1 MDDFARAFHHADTVH
16 ITDIYAASE
25 APIPGVTSK
34 ALVEKLRAYG
44 HKGARYVGS
53 LDEGAD
59 SVADMAKSGDAIVTL
74 GAGSVSQSGE
84 RILKKLRSAA

>member
-25 APIPGVTSK
+25 APIPGVTSEV
-34 ALVEKLRAYG
+34 LVERLRAYG

-53 LDEGAD
+53 LEAGVD
-59 SVADMAKSGDAIVTL
+59 SVADVAKNGDAIVTL
-74 GAGSVSQSGE
+74 GAGSVSAYGE
-84 RILKKLRSAA
+84 RILQKLRSAA